1 MYFGR
6 AYFSEKMLGQGN
18 EGPSLSPAVKKI
30 LAIVPAF
37 NECGNIGRTVEEIL
51 KTAHG
56 VDILVIDDGSW
67 DSTAEEARQAGGMV
81 VSLPFN
87 LGIGAAVQTGF
98 QYAQRHHY
106 DIAVQIDGDGQHD
119 ASFLDKIV
127 GPIRRDEADL
137 VVGSRFL
144 EKTGGFQSSFG
155 RRVGINFFVHLI
167 NALTGVKVSDP
178 TSGFRA
184 YNKKMIALFSEY
196 YPHDFPEPEAIV
208 VTQQAAGR
216 IVEVPVVMRKRG
228 AGSSSIRYFK
238 TLYYMAKV
246 TLAILLHMI
255 RQRRYEA

>member
-1 MYFGR
+1 M
-6 AYFSEKMLGQGN
+6 N
-18 EGPSLSPAVKKI
+18 ILSNKI

-37 NECGNIGRTVEEIL
+37 NECGNIGRTVREIR
-51 KTAHG
+51 KIATG
-56 VDILVIDDGSW
+56 VDVLVIDDGSL
-67 DSTAEEARQAGGMV
+67 DATAQEAALAGGMV

-98 QYAQRHHY
+98 QYAQRY
-106 DIAVQIDGDGQHD
+106 QYEIALQIDGDGQHD
-119 ASFLDKIV
+119 ATFIEKILE
-127 GPIRRDEADL
+127 PLYRQEADM

-144 EKTGGFQSSFG
+144 EKTGGFKSSFS

-167 NALTGVKVSDP
+167 NVLTGVKISDP

-196 YPHDFPEPEAIV
+196 YPQDFPEPEAV
-208 VTQQAAGR
+208 VVAQQAGGR
-216 IVEVPVVMRKRG
+216 IIEVPVVMRKRE

-238 TLYYMAKV
+238 TLYYMVKV

-255 RQRRYEA
+255 RHKENKV

>member
-1 MYFGR
+1 M
-6 AYFSEKMLGQGN
+6 
-18 EGPSLSPAVKKI
+18 KI
-30 LAIVPAF
+30 LVIVPAF
-37 NECGNIGRTVEEIL
+37 NECGNIGRTVREIAQ
-51 KTAHG
+51 KAPG
-56 VDILVIDDGSW
+56 VDVLVIDDGSR
-67 DSTAEEARQAGGMV
+67 DATAEEARTAGGMV

-98 QYAQRHHY
+98 QYAQAYQY
-106 DIAVQIDGDGQHD
+106 DAAVQIDGDGQHD
-119 ASFLDKIV
+119 PAYLTRIV
-127 GPIRRDEADL
+127 EPVRRDEADM

-144 EKTGGFQSSFG
+144 EKTGFQSSFS

-167 NALTGVKVSDP
+167 NGLTGVRVSDP

-208 VTQQAAGR
+208 VAQQASAR
-216 IVEVPVVMRKRG
+216 IVELPVVMRARE

-238 TLYYMAKV
+238 TLYYMVKV

-255 RQRRYEA
+255 RQRRDDR

>member
-1 MYFGR
+1 MTI
-6 AYFSEKMLGQGN
+6 
-18 EGPSLSPAVKKI
+18 LSKKI
-30 LAIVPAF
+30 LVIVPAF
-37 NECGNIGRTVEEIL
+37 NECGNIRRTVEEIRNTT
-51 KTAHG
+51 KD
-56 VDILVIDDGSW
+56 VDVLVIDDGSS
-67 DSTAEEARQAGGMV
+67 DDTANQAALAGGMV

-98 QYAQRHHY
+98 QYAQKHQY
-106 DIAVQIDGDGQHD
+106 DIAIQIDGDGQHD
-119 ASFLDKIV
+119 ALYIDKILN
-127 GPIRRDEADL
+127 PLLRQEADL

-144 EKTGGFQSSFG
+144 EKTGGFQSSFS

-167 NALTGVKVSDP
+167 NALTKVKVNDP

-208 VTQQAAGR
+208 VAQQAGGR
-216 IVEVPVVMRKRG
+216 IVEVPVVMRARE

-246 TLAILLHMI
+246 TLAIVLHMI
-255 RQRRYEA
+255 RQKI

>member
-1 MYFGR
+1 MT
-6 AYFSEKMLGQGN
+6 
-18 EGPSLSPAVKKI
+18 PSNKKI

-37 NECGNIGRTVEEIL
+37 NECGNIGRTVEEIR
-51 KTAHG
+51 KVVRG
-56 VDILVIDDGSW
+56 VDILVIDDGSA
-67 DSTAEEARQAGGMV
+67 DTTAQEAQQAGAMV
-81 VSLPFN
+81 MALPFN

-98 QYAQRHHY
+98 QFAQKHQY

-119 ASFLDKIV
+119 PAFLEKLV
-127 GPIRRDEADL
+127 GPIRLDEADM

-144 EKTGGFQSSFG
+144 ERIGYQSSFS

-167 NALTGVKVSDP
+167 NWLTGVKINDP

-184 YNKKMIALFSEY
+184 YNKKMIALFSAY

-208 VTQQAAGR
+208 VSQQAGAR
-216 IVEVPVVMRKRG
+216 IVEIAVIMRPRE

-238 TLYYMAKV
+238 TLYYMVKV

-255 RQRRYEA
+255 RQRRGEG

>member
-1 MYFGR
+1 V
-6 AYFSEKMLGQGN
+6 
-18 EGPSLSPAVKKI
+18 SPADKKI
-30 LAIVPAF
+30 LVIVPAF
-37 NECGNIGRTVEEIL
+37 NECGNIGRTVQEIRH
-51 KTAHG
+51 TIQG
-56 VDILVIDDGSW
+56 VDILVINDGSK
-67 DSTAEEARQAGGMV
+67 DTTAQEAIQAGGMV

-98 QYAQRHHY
+98 QYAQRHQY

-127 GPIRRDEADL
+127 GPIRADEADM

-144 EKTGGFQSSFG
+144 EKTGGFQSSFS
-155 RRVGINFFVHLI
+155 RRMGIGFFVHLI
-167 NALTGVKVSDP
+167 NVLTGVKIKDP

-208 VTQQAAGR
+208 LAQQAGAR
-216 IVEVPVVMRKRG
+216 IVELPVIMRPRE

-238 TLYYMAKV
+238 TVYYMTKV
-246 TLAILLHMI
+246 TLAILLYMI
-255 RQRRYEA
+255 RQQRGES

>member
-1 MYFGR
+1 
-6 AYFSEKMLGQGN
+6 MLGQGI
-18 EGPSLSPAVKKI
+18 ERPEVSPADKKI

-37 NECGNIGRTVEEIL
+37 NERGNIGRTVEDIRRSC
-51 KTAHG
+51 KD
-56 VDILVIDDGSW
+56 VDILVIDDGSS
-67 DSTAEEARQAGGMV
+67 DNTAGEARQAGGMV

-98 QYAQRHHY
+98 QYAQKHGY

-119 ASFLDKIV
+119 PAFLEKIIC
-127 GPIRRDEADL
+127 PICLEAADM
-137 VVGSRFL
+137 VVASRFL
-144 EKTGGFQSSFG
+144 EKTGGFQSSFS
-155 RRVGINFFVHLI
+155 RRVGINYFVHLI
-167 NALTGVKVSDP
+167 NVLTGVKINDP

-208 VTQQAAGR
+208 VAQQAGAR
-216 IVEVPVVMRKRG
+216 IVELPVVMRKRE

-238 TLYYMAKV
+238 TLYYMVKV

-255 RQRRYEA
+255 RERSPKI

>member
-1 MYFGR
+1 MNTS
-6 AYFSEKMLGQGN
+6 SER
-18 EGPSLSPAVKKI
+18 I

-37 NECGNIGRTVEEIL
+37 NECGNIGRTVQEIRNVA
-51 KTAHG
+51 KG
-56 VDILVIDDGSW
+56 VDILVIDDGSL
-67 DSTAEEARQAGGMV
+67 DATAQEALLAGGMV

-98 QYAQRHHY
+98 QYAQSHQY
-106 DIAVQIDGDGQHD
+106 DIAVQVDGDGQHD
-119 ASFLDKIV
+119 ASYIDKILR
-127 GPIRRDEADL
+127 PIRCQEADM

-144 EKTGGFQSSFG
+144 EKTGGFRTSFS

-167 NALTGVKVSDP
+167 NALTGVKISDP

-208 VTQQAAGR
+208 VAQQAAGR
-216 IVEVPVVMRKRG
+216 IVELPVVMRKRE

-238 TLYYMAKV
+238 TVYYMIKV
-246 TLAILLHMI
+246 TMAILLHMI
-255 RQRRYEA
+255 RQKPRQG

>member
-1 MYFGR
+1 MN
-6 AYFSEKMLGQGN
+6 ASSEK
-18 EGPSLSPAVKKI
+18 I
-30 LAIVPAF
+30 LVIVPAF
-37 NECGNIGRTVEEIL
+37 NECGNIKRTLEDIR
-51 KTAHG
+51 KFAPG
-56 VDILVIDDGSW
+56 VDILVIDDGSQ
-67 DSTAEEARQAGGMV
+67 DTTAQEARDAGGMV

-119 ASFLDKIV
+119 PSFIDKV
-127 GPIRRDEADL
+127 LGPIRRDAADM
-137 VVGSRFL
+137 VVASRFL
-144 EKTGGFQSSFG
+144 EKTGGYRSSFS

-167 NALTGVKVSDP
+167 NALTGVKINDP

-184 YNKKMIALFSEY
+184 YNKKMIGLFSEY

-208 VTQQAAGR
+208 VTQQAGGR
-216 IVEVPVVMRKRG
+216 IVELAVVMRKRE

-238 TLYYMAKV
+238 TLYYMVKV

-255 RQRRYEA
+255 RQKNRGKI